1 MITRVLALAIAGL
14 SLILAGCAND
24 NLATESPTPSGI
36 GPTSAALEIGQCP
49 QATPRLVAQPGY
61 RELVLS
67 LDVGK
72 DNKPAKLNP
81 TDLKIYDGDKELPIK
96 IFEQQGVS
104 LGILVDT
111 SGSMAKKLD
120 STKAVLIELLDVLSP
135 GDEIFLVAFSSRP
148 FVIQAFTFHRE
159 LITNRLNL
167 LYAFG
172 QTDLNSTIVQ
182 GLLMVRH
189 GCNQNKALFVVTDG
203 IDDNSSVTRTKMLD
217 TVKRF
222 QVPIFA
228 LGIGDKAK
236 PSSSGSTMFALSG
249 DLDMVDAQS
258 LRGIAEASGGR
269 SYILPELG
277 GTEAKATAIAIA
289 DGIDNHYVVGFVT
302 GGAAKSKIRIEL
314 LNHPGS
320 TLRIEGAP
328 ADVTVANSQS

>member
-14 SLILAGCAND
+14 SLILAGCAN
-24 NLATESPTPSGI
+24 NSLATESPTPGTI
-36 GPTSAALEIGQCP
+36 GPTSGAQEIGQCP

-67 LDVGK
+67 LAVGK

-120 STKAVLIELLDVLSP
+120 STKAVLIELLDALGPESQT
-135 GDEIFLVAFSSRP
+135 FLIAFSSRP
-148 FVIQAFTFHRE
+148 FVLQAFTFHHE
-159 LITNRLNL
+159 LIANRLNL
-167 LYAFG
+167 LHALG
-172 QTDLNSTIVQ
+172 QTSLNSSIVQ

-203 IDDNSSVTRTKMLD
+203 IDDNSSMTIAKMVD
-217 TVKRF
+217 MARRF
-222 QVPIFA
+222 QVPIFV
-228 LGIGDKAK
+228 LGIGDKPK
-236 PSSSGSTMFALSG
+236 PSSNGSAVFALSG
-249 DLDMVDAQS
+249 ELDMVDAQS

-269 SYILPELG
+269 SYILPETSG
-277 GTEAKATAIAIA
+277 PEARATAIAIA
-289 DGIDNHYVVGFVT
+289 NGIDNHYVVGFVT
-302 GGAAKSKIRIEL
+302 DKVAKSKIRIAL

-328 ADVTVANSQS
+328 GSRD